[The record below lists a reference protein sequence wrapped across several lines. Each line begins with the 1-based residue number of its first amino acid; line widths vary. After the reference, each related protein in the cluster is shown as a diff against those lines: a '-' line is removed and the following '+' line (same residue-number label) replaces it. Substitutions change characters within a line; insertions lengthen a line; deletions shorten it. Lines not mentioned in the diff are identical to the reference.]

1 MEDDPESARRTERG
15 SDREVLADACELEGV
30 FPSGMVVTI
39 EGERPIDAIYPG
51 DILMTLGHIGYS
63 PVQRV
68 TEVTFDAS
76 QRPDATPILVRA
88 GAIDLRSPLRDTIL
102 APQTLLGID
111 DRLVRV
117 GALVNGRS
125 IAPARKVGRIRYLRI
140 EMLVHEMVIVDG
152 VRVATQRCGG
162 PLCRPLLEAG
172 AMLDAIRARIAARID
187 RPGAPAV
194 GGAAAAGRLPM
205 RRLS

>member
-1 MEDDPESARRTERG
+1 MEDDPHSARRPERD
-15 SDREVLADACELEGV
+15 SDREVLADACELEGI

-39 EGERPIDAIYPG
+39 EGERSIDVICPG

-111 DRLVRV
+111 DRLVPV

-125 IAPARKVGRIRYLRI
+125 IAPAPETGRIRYLRI
-140 EMLVHEMVIVDG
+140 EMLVHEMVIIDG
-152 VRVATQRCGG
+152 VRVATQACGG
-162 PLCRPLLEAG
+162 ALCRPLLEAG
-172 AMLDAIRARIAARID
+172 PMLDAIRARIAARID
-187 RPGAPAV
+187 RPGAPAA
-194 GGAAAAGRLPM
+194 GGAVATGRLPM

>member
-1 MEDDPESARRTERG
+1 MEDDPQSERRTERASG
-15 SDREVLADACELEGV
+15 REVLADACELEGI

-39 EGERPIDAIYPG
+39 EGERSIDAIYPG

-88 GAIDLRSPLRDTIL
+88 GALDLRSPLRDTIL

-111 DRLVRV
+111 DRLVPV

-125 IAPARKVGRIRYLRI
+125 IAPAPETGRIRYLRI
-140 EMLVHEMVIVDG
+140 EMLVHEMVIIDG
-152 VRVATQRCGG
+152 VRVATQACGG
-162 PLCRPLLEAG
+162 ALCRPLLEAG
-172 AMLDAIRARIAARID
+172 PMLDAIRARIAARID
-187 RPGAPAV
+187 RPGAPAA
-194 GGAAAAGRLPM
+194 GGDAAMGRLPM

>member
-1 MEDDPESARRTERG
+1 MEDDPQSAPRTERG
-15 SDREVLADACELEGV
+15 SSRQVLADACEVEGI

-39 EGERPIDAIYPG
+39 EGERSIDSIYPG
-51 DILMTLGHIGYS
+51 DILMTMGHIGYS

-68 TEVTFDAS
+68 TEVTFDTA

-88 GAIDLRSPLRDTIL
+88 GALDLRSPLRDTIL

-111 DRLVRV
+111 ERLVRV

-125 IAPARKVGRIRYLRI
+125 IAPAHKAGRIRYLRI
-140 EMLVHEMVIVDG
+140 EMLVHEMVIIDG
-152 VRVATQRCGG
+152 VRVATQACGG
-162 PLCRPLLEAG
+162 ALCRPLLEAG
-172 AMLDAIRARIAARID
+172 PMLDAIRARIAERID
-187 RPGAPAV
+187 RPGAPAA
-194 GGAAAAGRLPM
+194 GGGDATRRLPM